1 MFEEILSREN
11 MQKAYQQ
18 VKRNKGCAGVDNVS
32 VEELRKKLIDEWIFI
47 RAEILE
53 GKYNPQPVKR
63 IEIPKPG
70 GGKRELGIP
79 VVLDRMI
86 QQAIGQKLA
95 ELYDKDFSETS
106 YGFRA
111 GRNCHQAV
119 KKAQEYI
126 NQGYE
131 HVVEVDLEKFFD
143 AVNHEYL
150 MHVLRERID
159 DKRVLRLVGRY
170 LKTGIYTGREIKPNE
185 EGTPQGGSMSPIL
198 SNILL
203 DKFDKEMERRGQ

>member
-1 MFEEILSREN
+1 MLFEEILSREN

-95 ELYDKDFSETS
+95 ELVRQRLFGNELWISGRKELPSGSEES
-106 YGFRA
+106 A
-111 GRNCHQAV
+111 
-119 KKAQEYI
+119 
-126 NQGYE
+126 
-131 HVVEVDLEKFFD
+131 
-143 AVNHEYL
+143 
-150 MHVLRERID
+150 RIH
-159 DKRVLRLVGRY
+159 KSRIR
-170 LKTGIYTGREIKPNE
+170 T
-185 EGTPQGGSMSPIL
+185 
-198 SNILL
+198 
-203 DKFDKEMERRGQ
+203 RRGSRLGKVL